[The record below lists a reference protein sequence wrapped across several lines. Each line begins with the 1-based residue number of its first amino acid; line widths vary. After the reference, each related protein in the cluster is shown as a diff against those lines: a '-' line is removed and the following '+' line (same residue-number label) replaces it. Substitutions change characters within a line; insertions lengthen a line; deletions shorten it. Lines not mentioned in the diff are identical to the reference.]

1 MAEKCTNTS
10 SPVERWMNPYP
21 FAPLNHFTVPFS
33 LTKKLLS
40 PGLRIILPSLFCLPR
55 FAGHP
60 LHRTS
65 DTRLSLKATVR
76 IVLASPRASNDAPT
90 ETAPLHSVE
99 RLPATKCREA
109 AKTKAR
115 YPTADTETSILL
127 ITAAPSPT
135 GPIAE
140 APDNSRKILI
150 GKSEI
155 AETLRR
161 HCGDI
166 SETFLRTHGNEDDPG
181 TNPSPGHLR
190 PKPGVPRRKPL
201 SI

>member
-40 PGLRIILPSLFCLPR
+40 PDLNYSSISFLF
-55 FAGHP
+55 AP
-60 LHRTS
+60 LYRTS
-65 DTRLSLKATVR
+65 DTEHSLKVTVR
-76 IVLASPRASNDAPT
+76 ILLASPRASNDAPT

-99 RLPATKCREA
+99 RVPPTKCREA

-127 ITAAPSPT
+127 AHRQPSPVD
-135 GPIAE
+135 E
-140 APDNSRKILI
+140 ATDNSRKIPI
-150 GKSEI
+150 GKREI
-155 AETLRR
+155 AETL
-161 HCGDI
+161 
-166 SETFLRTHGNEDDPG
+166 P
-181 TNPSPGHLR
+181 R
-190 PKPGVPRRKPL
+190 PF
-201 SI
+201 

>member
-40 PGLRIILPSLFCLPR
+40 PDLNYSSISFLF
-55 FAGHP
+55 AP
-60 LHRTS
+60 LYRTS
-65 DTRLSLKATVR
+65 DTEHSLKVTVR
-76 IVLASPRASNDAPT
+76 ILLASPRASNDAPT

-99 RLPATKCREA
+99 RLPATRCREA

-127 ITAAPSPT
+127 L
-135 GPIAE
+135 IA
-140 APDNSRKILI
+140 NRIRLTKHQI
-150 GKSEI
+150 I
-155 AETLRR
+155 AGRFRLARAKLLTVCRQP
-161 HCGDI
+161 
-166 SETFLRTHGNEDDPG
+166 HGNEYDP
-181 TNPSPGHLR
+181 
-190 PKPGVPRRKPL
+190 
-201 SI
+201 

>member
-60 LHRTS
+60 FYRTS
-65 DTRLSLKATVR
+65 DTRHSLKARVR
-76 IVLASPRASNDAPT
+76 ILLASPRASNDAPT
-90 ETAPLHSVE
+90 KTAPLHSVE
-99 RLPATKCREA
+99 RLPATKCRGA

-115 YPTADTETSILL
+115 YPTAGTETSILL
-127 ITAAPSPT
+127 AHRQPVRLTKHQIIAARFRLAS
-135 GPIAE
+135 A
-140 APDNSRKILI
+140 K
-150 GKSEI
+150 
-155 AETLRR
+155 LRR
-161 HCGDI
+161 Q
-166 SETFLRTHGNEDDPG
+166 
-181 TNPSPGHLR
+181 
-190 PKPGVPRRKPL
+190 
-201 SI
+201 

>member
-40 PGLRIILPSLFCLPR
+40 PDLNYSSISFLFAL
-55 FAGHP
+55 
-60 LHRTS
+60 LHRTPDYRTS
-65 DTRLSLKATVR
+65 DTRHSLKVTVR
-76 IVLASPRASNDAPT
+76 ILLALPRASNDAPT

-127 ITAAPSPT
+127 LTADHSPT
-135 GPIAE
+135 VS
-140 APDNSRKILI
+140 D
-150 GKSEI
+150 
-155 AETLRR
+155 
-161 HCGDI
+161 
-166 SETFLRTHGNEDDPG
+166 
-181 TNPSPGHLR
+181 
-190 PKPGVPRRKPL
+190 
-201 SI
+201 

>member
-99 RLPATKCREA
+99 RLPATKCRGA

-115 YPTADTETSILL
+115 YPTAGTETSILL
-127 ITAAPSPT
+127 AHANRVRLTKHQIIAGRFRLARAKLLAHFLERPETNMT
-135 GPIAE
+135 RGPIH
-140 APDNSRKILI
+140 RQY
-150 GKSEI
+150 
-155 AETLRR
+155 LRL
-161 HCGDI
+161 
-166 SETFLRTHGNEDDPG
+166 E
-181 TNPSPGHLR
+181 
-190 PKPGVPRRKPL
+190 PGVPRRQAVR
-201 SI
+201 I

>member
-40 PGLRIILPSLFCLPR
+40 SHLRVILPSLFL
-55 FAGHP
+55 FAP
-60 LHRTS
+60 LYRTS
-65 DTRLSLKATVR
+65 DTEHSLKATVR
-76 IVLASPRASNDAPT
+76 ILLASPRASNDAPT

-127 ITAAPSPT
+127 AHRQPSPVD
-135 GPIAE
+135 E
-140 APDNSRKILI
+140 ATDNSRKIPI
-150 GKSEI
+150 GTREI
-155 AETLRR
+155 AETL
-161 HCGDI
+161 
-166 SETFLRTHGNEDDPG
+166 
-181 TNPSPGHLR
+181 
-190 PKPGVPRRKPL
+190 PRDC
-201 SI
+201 